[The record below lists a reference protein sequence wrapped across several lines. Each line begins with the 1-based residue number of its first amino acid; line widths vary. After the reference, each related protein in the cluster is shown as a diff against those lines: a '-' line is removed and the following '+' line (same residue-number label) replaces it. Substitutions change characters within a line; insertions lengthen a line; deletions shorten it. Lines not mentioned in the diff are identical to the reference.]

1 MTERVRRMILAV
13 FVMGAAG
20 TGAELLLTGH
30 VEDAWQQVPVA
41 LLAASLPPAAIV
53 AFRPAGWAVALFRV
67 LMGLFVAAGA
77 LGTYFH
83 YEGNAEFAV
92 ELSPGLSGFA
102 LLTEAFTRTT
112 PPPLA
117 PGTMIMLGL
126 VGLIGTYGKN
136 TEYRIQNTE

>member
-1 MTERVRRMILAV
+1 MTERVRRMILAL
-13 FVMGAAG
+13 FVMGVAG

-30 VEDAWQQVPVA
+30 VEDAWQKVPVA
-41 LLAASLPPAAIV
+41 LLAASLPLAVLV
-53 AFRPAGWAVALFRV
+53 AFRPAGWAVLLFRL
-67 LMGLFVAAGA
+67 LMVLFVAAGA

-83 YEGNAEFAV
+83 YQGNAEFAV

-102 LLTEAFTRTT
+102 LLAEAFTRKT

-126 VGLIGTYGKN
+126 LGMVAGYGKN
-136 TEYRIQNTE
+136 TEDRRQNE

>member
-1 MTERVRRMILAV
+1 MTGRVRRMILAV
-13 FVMGAAG
+13 FVLGAAG

-30 VEDAWQQVPVA
+30 VEDAWQKVPVA
-41 LLAASLPPAAIV
+41 LLAAAVPLAVVV
-53 AFRPAGWAVALFRV
+53 ALRPAGRAVRLFGL
-67 LMGLFVAAGA
+67 LMTLFVAAGA

-102 LLTEAFTRTT
+102 LLAEAFTRKT

-126 VGLIGTYGKN
+126 LGIVACYGKN
-136 TEYRIQNTE
+136 TEDRTQNE